1 MGKRQGISLP
11 VSSITGRTTTQT
23 SRSLTAIKTK
33 LEIDIRNLKD
43 KDKLTKRQEARL
55 EKMEAQLSDVKAEI
69 KDEAVKAGR
78 SLAQKGRDSKKFKG
92 YDPTKDPMAEKE
104 RIEPKLS
111 DITPL
116 ELKAKL
122 ASQDDAVKKAESRR
136 NARAKG
142 GVMGFNSG
150 GMASRKGNYDMR
162 KGGMF
167 MKGTK

>member
-1 MGKRQGISLP
+1 MGKKQISLP
-11 VSSITGRTTTQT
+11 VSSITGKSTTQAA
-23 SRSLTAIKTK
+23 RSLTAMKTQ
-33 LEIDIRNLKD
+33 LEIKIRELKN
-43 KDKLTKRQEARL
+43 KDKLTAREEARL
-55 EKMEAQLSDVKAEI
+55 EKLENQLKDVKAEI

-92 YDPTKDPMAEKE
+92 YDPSKDPMAEKE
-104 RIEPKLS
+104 RVEPRLS

-116 ELKAKL
+116 ELKAAL
-122 ASQDDAVKKAESRR
+122 AKQDEAVKKAENRR

-142 GVMGFNSG
+142 GVMSFNAG
-150 GMASRKGNYDMR
+150 GMASRKGNFDMR

>member
-1 MGKRQGISLP
+1 MGKKNISLP
-11 VSSITGRTTTQT
+11 VSSITGKSTTQAA
-23 SRSLTAIKTK
+23 RSLTAMKTK
-33 LEIDIRNLKD
+33 LEIQVRKLKD
-43 KDKLTKRQEARL
+43 KDNLTAREEARL
-55 EKMEAQLSDVKAEI
+55 EKLEDQLKDVKAEI

-92 YDPTKDPMAEKE
+92 YDPSKDPMAEKE
-104 RIEPKLS
+104 RVEPRLS

-116 ELKAKL
+116 ELKALL
-122 ASQDDAVKKAESRR
+122 AKQDEAVKKAESKR

-142 GVMGFNSG
+142 GVMGFNTG
-150 GMASRKGNYDMR
+150 GMPSRKGNFDMR

>member
-1 MGKRQGISLP
+1 MGKRQISLP
-11 VSSITGRTTTQT
+11 VSSITGKSTTQAA
-23 SRSLTAIKTK
+23 RSLTAMKTQ
-33 LEIDIRNLKD
+33 LEIKIRELKN
-43 KDKLTKRQEARL
+43 KDKLTAREEARL
-55 EKMEAQLSDVKAEI
+55 EKLENQLKDVKAEI

-92 YDPTKDPMAEKE
+92 YDPSKDPMAEKE
-104 RIEPKLS
+104 RVEPRLS

-116 ELKAKL
+116 ELKAAL
-122 ASQDDAVKKAESRR
+122 AKQDEAVKKAESKR

-142 GVMGFNSG
+142 GVMGFNTG
-150 GMASRKGNYDMR
+150 GMPSRKGNFDMR